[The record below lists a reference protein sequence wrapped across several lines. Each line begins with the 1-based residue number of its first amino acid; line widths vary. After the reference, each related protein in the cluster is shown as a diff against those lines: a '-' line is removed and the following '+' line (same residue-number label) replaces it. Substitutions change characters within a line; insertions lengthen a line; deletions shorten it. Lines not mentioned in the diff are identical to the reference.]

1 MFGDKTLL
9 SVEGV
14 QQGDPDGRRLFG
26 DTINSLIQSLQSRF
40 NVWYLDDGNLA
51 DEYRIVLG
59 GLRDVI
65 EEGRKCGLVINPAK
79 SELFFL
85 GTESDESLNQILGE
99 FSEVCCGIQTPPLE
113 NQTVLGA
120 PIGASAIIS
129 CLGDKIAALRILAS
143 RLPLLDS
150 HHAFYLLKHSF
161 AIPRLTYSLRPCFDH
176 PKLLED
182 YDSVLWSALKD
193 VCNVH
198 IDDSAWVQACL
209 PVRVDGIGL
218 NSTIQPAPS
227 AFLASAAACANLSG
241 HLFDP
246 VVYTPPPTIR
256 ALEAW
261 KSTIPFDTLFPTIA
275 RQRAYLDPVYKSKL
289 SALRESSSPTG
300 VARLNSLEGPVPGCW
315 LDAIPTSSL
324 GLKLTNSQFR
334 ISVATRLGC
343 KVTERHSCSRYGK
356 EVLPDGLHGLSCIR
370 SAGRLPR
377 HTTLN
382 DIIIAASTGQLWC
395 PLYTRTTGPV

>member
-1 MFGDKTLL
+1 MFGDETLL

-14 QQGDPDGRRLFG
+14 QQGDPDGPRLFG

-59 GLRDVI
+59 DLRDVI

-85 GTESDESLNQILGE
+85 GTESDESRKQILSE
-99 FSEVCCGIQTPPLE
+99 FSEVCCGIQTSPLE
-113 NQTVLGA
+113 NLTVLGA

-129 CLGDKIAALRILAS
+129 CLGDKIVALRILAN
-143 RLPLLDS
+143 RLPHLDS

-161 AIPRLTYSLRPCFDH
+161 AILRLTYSLRTAPCFDH

-182 YDSVLWSALKD
+182 YDSVLRSALKD
-193 VCNVH
+193 VCNVN
-198 IDDSAWVQACL
+198 INDSAWVQACL
-209 PVRVDGIGL
+209 PVRIGGIGL
-218 NSTIQPAPS
+218 NNTLQLAPS
-227 AFLASAAACANLSG
+227 AFLASAAACADLSG
-241 HLFDP
+241 HLFYR
-246 VVYTPPPTIR
+246 VVDIPPPTIR

-261 KSTIPFDTLFPTIA
+261 KSTIPLDTPFPTIA
-275 RQRAYLDPVYKSKL
+275 RQRAYLDLVYKSKL
-289 SALRESSSPTG
+289 SVLRESSSPTG
-300 VARLNSLEGPVPGCW
+300 VARQNSLEGPVPGCW
-315 LDAIPTSSL
+315 LDAIPASSL

-343 KVTERHSCSRYGK
+343 KVTEPHSCSRCGK

-377 HTTLN
+377 HAMLN
-382 DIIIAASTGQLWC
+382 DIVRGQLWC